1 MNSTLP
7 IKGHCLANWISKENT
22 TICCLQKTHLIDRNM
37 HCLKVK
43 GWKKIYKGKGPP
55 KQTRVAILIL
65 NKVDFKS
72 KLVRRDKEVHFILA
86 KRK

>member
-1 MNSTLP
+1 
-7 IKGHCLANWISKENT
+7 
-22 TICCLQKTHLIDRNM
+22 M